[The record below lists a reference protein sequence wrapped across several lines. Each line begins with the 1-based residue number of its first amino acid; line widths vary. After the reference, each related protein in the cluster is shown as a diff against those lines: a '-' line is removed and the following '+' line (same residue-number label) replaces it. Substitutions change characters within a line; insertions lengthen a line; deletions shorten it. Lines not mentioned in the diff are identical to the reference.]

1 MALCEHCG
9 QDHGDPKDRRK
20 TAERSLTVLA
30 VVAAMQA
37 RGLTS
42 EDANVRHVL
51 SVRSVELFVSRHL
64 EGIAHMMRDLGM
76 AKLEELE
83 AAGQCPL
90 EWIQSQS
97 ENVQVVRT
105 GTETIN

>member
-1 MALCEHCG
+1 
-9 QDHGDPKDRRK
+9 
-20 TAERSLTVLA
+20 
-30 VVAAMQA
+30 
-37 RGLTS
+37 
-42 EDANVRHVL
+42 
-51 SVRSVELFVSRHL
+51 VELFVSRHL

-97 ENVQVVRT
+97 EEGQLDVKVVRT